1 MSVLSGMNR
10 YYEALVFDSGTKI
23 NVSRQVNSA
32 YFDTVHWRPYVEL
45 LVSRCDGNRAT
56 VNFTPYHLNKNDIAL
71 IWSGDLH
78 AVQSV
83 RENSFLIIQFPIALL
98 AAVGATGSISFL
110 FFSFFNGICGGCGIV
125 TAQFFGARQNEDVC
139 KAIANSAY
147 ITLASSLLTG
157 TLAFL
162 MVPTVLAWMGTPAE
176 ILPDAITYMR
186 MTSASVPLIAV
197 YNYASSMQRALGDSR
212 TPLYFLVFSCLLNV
226 GLDLL
231 FVGAFGMG
239 VFGAALA
246 TMLSQLLAGA
256 GSLLYAF
263 RRNPY
268 FRLNRESMAFDGVI
282 AKKAIRLGL
291 PLALQWSLIA
301 VSTTA
306 LQSVVNSFGSTAI
319 AAYTAT
325 NRLEQLVQQPFGSMS
340 MALSTYAGQNMGAG
354 KIKRIHLGFRD
365 SMLAMIAVAVGMMLI
380 MQLCGE
386 SLVGLFVQEKD
397 VIALGGRA
405 LKITSLFYVFLGIIY
420 VSRGVLNGIGD
431 AVFSLINGVVEI
443 VGRVGLPFLLL
454 SLTAAGVWSIW
465 ITAGVT
471 WLLAGVSCIL
481 RYLSWRKKT
490 GRIVNRNDMSPTS

>member
-1 MSVLSGMNR
+1 MDKAVKVHMIRRNRPHTRRRAGATMNMTEGNPLALLSVF
-10 YYEALVFDSGTKI
+10 ALPLLIGNLFQQAYNMADSMIVGQMLGA
-23 NVSRQVNSA
+23 NA
-32 YFDTVHWRPYVEL
+32 
-45 LVSRCDGNRAT
+45 
-56 VNFTPYHLNKNDIAL
+56 
-71 IWSGDLH
+71 
-78 AVQSV
+78 
-83 RENSFLIIQFPIALL
+83 L

-110 FFSFFNGICGGCGIV
+110 FFSFFSGISGGCGII
-125 TAQFFGARQNEDVC
+125 TAQFFGARQDADVC

-147 ITLASSLLTG
+147 ITLASSLATG

-162 MVPTVLAWMGTPAE
+162 MVPTVLTWMGTPAE

-268 FRLNRESMAFDGVI
+268 FRLNRESLAFDRVI
-282 AKKAIRLGL
+282 AKKAVRLGL

-301 VSTTA
+301 ISTTA

-365 SMLAMIAVAVGMMLI
+365 SMLAMIAVAAGMTLI

-454 SLTAAGVWSIW
+454 GLTAAGVWSIW

-490 GRIVNRNDMSPTS
+490 ALQAVTE

>member
-1 MSVLSGMNR
+1 M
-10 YYEALVFDSGTKI
+10 
-23 NVSRQVNSA
+23 
-32 YFDTVHWRPYVEL
+32 L
-45 LVSRCDGNRAT
+45 LVRSAFHMPGFVRHTRRRAGTTMNMTEGRPLALLSVFALPLLIGNLFQQAYNLADSMI
-56 VNFTPYHLNKNDIAL
+56 VGQMLGADA
-71 IWSGDLH
+71 
-78 AVQSV
+78 
-83 RENSFLIIQFPIALL
+83 L

-110 FFSFFNGICGGCGIV
+110 FFSFFSGISGGCGIV
-125 TAQFFGARQNEDVC
+125 TAQFFGARKDAEVC

-147 ITLASSLLTG
+147 ITLAASLMTG

-162 MVPTVLAWMGTPAE
+162 MVPTVLSWMGTPPE

-186 MTSASVPLIAV
+186 MTSASVPLIAL

-231 FVGAFGMG
+231 FVGAFGLG

-246 TMLSQLLAGA
+246 TMLAQLLAGS

-268 FRLNRESMAFDGVI
+268 FRLNRESLAFDPPI
-282 AKKAIRLGL
+282 AKKAVRLGL

-301 VSTTA
+301 ISTTA
-306 LQSVVNSFGSTAI
+306 LQSVVNSFGATAM

-354 KIKRIHLGFRD
+354 KTKRIREGFRD
-365 SMLAMIAVAVGMMLI
+365 SLLAMIAVAGVMTLI

-386 SLVGLFVQEKD
+386 SLVSLFVQEKD
-397 VIALGGRA
+397 VIALGGKA
-405 LKITSLFYVFLGIIY
+405 LKITSLFYIFLGIIY
-420 VSRGVLNGIGD
+420 VSRGVLNGVGD
-431 AVFSLINGVVEI
+431 AVFSFINGIVEI
-443 VGRVGLPFLLL
+443 AGRVGLPLLLL
-454 SLTAAGVWSIW
+454 SLTSAGVWSIW

-471 WLLAGVSCIL
+471 WLLAGLSCIL
-481 RYLSWRKKT
+481 RYISWRKKT
-490 GRIVNRNDMSPTS
+490 GNSIPVNNQ

>member
-1 MSVLSGMNR
+1 MFLVRSALHMPGFIRHTRRRAGTTMNMTEGRPLALLSVF
-10 YYEALVFDSGTKI
+10 ALPLLIGNLFQQAYNLADSMIVG
-23 NVSRQVNSA
+23 QMLGA
-32 YFDTVHWRPYVEL
+32 D
-45 LVSRCDGNRAT
+45 A
-56 VNFTPYHLNKNDIAL
+56 
-71 IWSGDLH
+71 
-78 AVQSV
+78 
-83 RENSFLIIQFPIALL
+83 L

-110 FFSFFNGICGGCGIV
+110 FFSFFSGISGGCGIV
-125 TAQFFGARQNEDVC
+125 TAQFFGARKDAEVC

-147 ITLASSLLTG
+147 ITLAASLMTG

-162 MVPTVLAWMGTPAE
+162 MVPTVLSWMGTPQE

-186 MTSASVPLIAV
+186 MSSASVPLVAL

-231 FVGAFGMG
+231 FVGAFGLG

-246 TMLSQLLAGA
+246 TMLAQLLAGS

-268 FRLNRESMAFDGVI
+268 FRLNRKSLAFDPPI
-282 AKKAIRLGL
+282 AKKAVRLGL

-301 VSTTA
+301 ISTTA
-306 LQSVVNSFGSTAI
+306 LQFVVNSFGATAM

-340 MALSTYAGQNMGAG
+340 MALSTYSGQNMGAG
-354 KIKRIHLGFRD
+354 KTKRIREGFRD
-365 SMLAMIAVAVGMMLI
+365 SLLAMIAVAGVMTLI
-380 MQLCGE
+380 MQLSGE

-397 VIALGGRA
+397 VIALGGKA
-405 LKITSLFYVFLGIIY
+405 LKITSFFYVFLGIIY
-420 VSRGVLNGIGD
+420 VSRGVLNGVGD
-431 AVFSLINGVVEI
+431 AVFSFINGIVEI
-443 VGRVGLPFLLL
+443 AGRVGLPLLLL
-454 SLTAAGVWSIW
+454 SLTSAGVWSIW

-471 WLLAGVSCIL
+471 WLLAGLSCIL
-481 RYLSWRKKT
+481 RYISWRKKT
-490 GRIVNRNDMSPTS
+490 GRIPADPDVPE

>member
-1 MSVLSGMNR
+1 MDMTEGNPLALLSVF
-10 YYEALVFDSGTKI
+10 ALPLLIGNLFQQAYNMADSMIVGQMLGA
-23 NVSRQVNSA
+23 NA
-32 YFDTVHWRPYVEL
+32 
-45 LVSRCDGNRAT
+45 
-56 VNFTPYHLNKNDIAL
+56 
-71 IWSGDLH
+71 
-78 AVQSV
+78 
-83 RENSFLIIQFPIALL
+83 L

-110 FFSFFNGICGGCGIV
+110 FFSFFSGISGGCGIV
-125 TAQFFGARQNEDVC
+125 TAQFFGAGKDTKVC

-157 TLAFL
+157 VLAFL
-162 MVPTVLAWMGTPAE
+162 MVPTVLTWLGTPPE

-186 MTSASVPLIAV
+186 MTSASVPLIAI

-231 FVGAFGMG
+231 FVGTFGLG

-246 TMLSQLLAGA
+246 TMLAQLLAGA

-268 FRLNRESMAFDGVI
+268 FRLSRESLAFDRPI

-301 VSTTA
+301 ISTTA
-306 LQSVVNSFGSTAI
+306 LQSVVNSFGATAM

-354 KIKRIHLGFRD
+354 KMQRIRLGFRD
-365 SMLAMIAVAVGMMLI
+365 SLLAMIAVAAGMTLI

-386 SLVGLFVQEKD
+386 SFVSLFVQEKD
-397 VIALGGRA
+397 VIVLGGKA

-443 VGRVGLPFLLL
+443 VGRVGLPLLL
-454 SLTAAGVWSIW
+454 LGLTSAGVWSIW

-481 RYLSWRKKT
+481 RYISWRKKT
-490 GRIVNRNDMSPTS
+490 GETAETPAVSS

>member
-1 MSVLSGMNR
+1 MDKAVKVPMIRRNKPHPRRRGGTTMNMTEGNPLALLSVF
-10 YYEALVFDSGTKI
+10 AL
-23 NVSRQVNSA
+23 
-32 YFDTVHWRPYVEL
+32 PL
-45 LVSRCDGNRAT
+45 LVGNLFQQAYNLADSMI
-56 VNFTPYHLNKNDIAL
+56 VGQLLGANA
-71 IWSGDLH
+71 
-78 AVQSV
+78 
-83 RENSFLIIQFPIALL
+83 L

-110 FFSFFNGICGGCGIV
+110 FFSFFSGISGGCGIV
-125 TAQFFGARQNEDVC
+125 TAQFFGARKDAEVC

-162 MVPTVLAWMGTPAE
+162 MVPTVLTWLGTPAE

-186 MTSASVPLIAV
+186 MTSASIPLIAV

-212 TPLYFLVFSCLLNV
+212 TPLYFLIFACLLNV

-231 FVGAFGMG
+231 FVGTFGLG

-246 TMLSQLLAGA
+246 TMLAQLLAGA

-268 FRLNRESMAFDGVI
+268 FRLSRQSLAFDWPI
-282 AKKAIRLGL
+282 AKQAVRLGL

-306 LQSVVNSFGSTAI
+306 LQSVVNSFGATAM

-354 KIKRIHLGFRD
+354 KIQRIRLGFRD
-365 SMLAMIAVAVGMMLI
+365 SLLAMLAVALGMTLV

-397 VIALGGRA
+397 VIALGGKA
-405 LKITSLFYVFLGIIY
+405 LKITSLFYIFLGIIY

-431 AVFSLINGVVEI
+431 AVFSLINGGVEI
-443 VGRVGLPFLLL
+443 VGRVGLPLLLL
-454 SLTAAGVWSIW
+454 SLTSAGIWSIW

-481 RYLSWRKKT
+481 RYLSWRKKNVP
-490 GRIVNRNDMSPTS
+490 ISDSDS

>member
-1 MSVLSGMNR
+1 MILVRSAFRMPGFVRHTRRQAGTTMNMTEGKPLALLSVF
-10 YYEALVFDSGTKI
+10 ALPLLIGNLFQQAYNLADSMIVG
-23 NVSRQVNSA
+23 QMLGA
-32 YFDTVHWRPYVEL
+32 D
-45 LVSRCDGNRAT
+45 A
-56 VNFTPYHLNKNDIAL
+56 
-71 IWSGDLH
+71 
-78 AVQSV
+78 
-83 RENSFLIIQFPIALL
+83 L

-110 FFSFFNGICGGCGIV
+110 FFSFFSGISGGCGIV
-125 TAQFFGARQNEDVC
+125 TAQFFGARKDAEVC

-147 ITLASSLLTG
+147 ITLAASLMTG

-162 MVPTVLAWMGTPAE
+162 MVPTVLSWMGTPPE
-176 ILPDAITYMR
+176 ILPDAVTYMR
-186 MTSASVPLIAV
+186 MTSASVPLIAL

-212 TPLYFLVFSCLLNV
+212 TPLYFLIFSCLLNV

-231 FVGAFGMG
+231 FVGAFGLG

-246 TMLSQLLAGA
+246 TMLAQLLAGT

-268 FRLNRESMAFDGVI
+268 FRPNKESLAFDKPI
-282 AKKAIRLGL
+282 AKQAIRLGL

-301 VSTTA
+301 ISTTA
-306 LQSVVNSFGSTAI
+306 LQSVVNSFGATAM

-340 MALSTYAGQNMGAG
+340 MALSTYSGQNMGAG
-354 KIKRIHLGFRD
+354 KTKRIREGFRD
-365 SMLAMIAVAVGMMLI
+365 SLLAMIAVAGVMTLI
-380 MQLCGE
+380 MQLYGE

-431 AVFSLINGVVEI
+431 AVFSFINGIVEI
-443 VGRVGLPFLLL
+443 AGRVGLPLLLL
-454 SLTAAGVWSIW
+454 SLTSAGVWSIW

-471 WLLAGVSCIL
+471 WLLAGLSCIL
-481 RYLSWRKKT
+481 RYISWRKKT
-490 GRIVNRNDMSPTS
+490 DGRQQ

>member
-1 MSVLSGMNR
+1 MDKVMKVPVIRHKARRPLWGHRAGTTMNMT
-10 YYEALVFDSGTKI
+10 EG
-23 NVSRQVNSA
+23 
-32 YFDTVHWRPYVEL
+32 RPL
-45 LVSRCDGNRAT
+45 
-56 VNFTPYHLNKNDIAL
+56 
-71 IWSGDLH
+71 
-78 AVQSV
+78 
-83 RENSFLIIQFPIALL
+83 ALL
-98 AAVGATGSISFL
+98 SVFALPLLIGNLFQQAYNLADSMIVGQLLGANALASVGATGSISFL
-110 FFSFFNGICGGCGIV
+110 FFSIFNGISGGCGIV
-125 TAQFFGARQNEDVC
+125 TAQYFGARKDDMVC

-147 ITLASSLLTG
+147 IMLASSLLTG

-162 MVPTVLAWMGTPAE
+162 MVPTVLSWMGTPAE

-212 TPLYFLVFSCLLNV
+212 TPLYFLTFSCLLNV

-231 FVGAFGMG
+231 FVGAFGLG

-268 FRLNRESMAFDGVI
+268 FRLNRQSLAFDKPI
-282 AKKAIRLGL
+282 AKKAVRLGL

-301 VSTTA
+301 ISTTA
-306 LQSVVNSFGSTAI
+306 LQSVVNTFGPTAM

-340 MALSTYAGQNMGAG
+340 MALSTYAGQNIGAG
-354 KIKRIHLGFRD
+354 KPQRIRTGFRD
-365 SMLAMIAVAVGMMLI
+365 SLLAMIAVAGGMTLI
-380 MQLCGE
+380 MQLWGS
-386 SLVGLFVQEKD
+386 SLVGLFVSEKE
-397 VIALGGRA
+397 VISLGGRA

-420 VSRGVLNGIGD
+420 VSRGVLNGVGD
-431 AVFSLINGVVEI
+431 AVFSFINGIVEI
-443 VGRVGLPFLLL
+443 AGRIGLPLLL
-454 SLTAAGVWSIW
+454 LGFTAAGVWSIW

-471 WLLAGVSCIL
+471 WMLAGLSCIL
-481 RYLSWRKKT
+481 RYLSWRRKQ
-490 GRIVNRNDMSPTS
+490 